1 MHGRTK
7 PAVHITYKNSAMN
20 RIRLILIASVMLLGT
35 GIASGQQI
43 PNLTQYVFN
52 DYLFNPAIGG
62 IYDYY
67 QVKTNYRHQWAGI
80 TDAPKTYM
88 LSAYGP
94 HKTMPMGYGGY
105 IFSDVI
111 GPTSKLGIYG
121 SYAYNIKVSGDIRL
135 SMGAFVGLT
144 QYKIDLS
151 ATDLPQSDPVITQN
165 GSNYTKFLP
174 DGSLGLYL
182 YTSQYYGGV
191 SVMQL
196 FSNKIET
203 VESDS
208 VDYKSVM
215 SRLNNHLVLMGGY
228 KYNIN
233 RDFDIEAGSMI
244 KLVKGSPVQVDINV
258 RSIYQKMVW
267 FGVNYR
273 SGDAVSLLAGY
284 NYQDMLYLGLS
295 YDITTSELRNYT
307 SGTYEIMIG
316 VKFNKIKQSATRRKI
331 R

>member
-1 MHGRTK
+1 
-7 PAVHITYKNSAMN
+7 MN
-20 RIRLILIASVMLLGT
+20 RIRIILITSLMLLGT
-35 GIASGQQI
+35 GLASGQQI
-43 PNLTQYVFN
+43 PSLTQYVFN
-52 DYLFNPAIGG
+52 DYLYNPAIGG

-80 TDAPKTYM
+80 TDAPRTYL

-105 IFSDVI
+105 IYNDQV
-111 GPTSKLGIYG
+111 GPTNKLGIYG
-121 SYAYNIKVSGDIRL
+121 SYAYNIKIRGDIRL
-135 SMGAFVGLT
+135 SMGAFLGLT

-151 ATDLPQSDPVITQN
+151 ALDFSQSSQTTDPVLLQN
-165 GSNYTKFLP
+165 GSSYTKFLP
-174 DGSLGLYL
+174 DGSIGAYL

-196 FSNKIET
+196 FSNKIDPAP
-203 VESDS
+203 DS
-208 VDYKSVM
+208 VNYEDVV

-233 RDFDIEAGSMI
+233 RDFDVEAGAMI
-244 KLVKGSPVQVDINV
+244 KMVKGSPIQVDVNV

-273 SGDAVSLLAGY
+273 SGDAVSLMAGY
-284 NYQDMLYLGLS
+284 NYQDMLYLGLA
-295 YDITTSELRNYT
+295 YDITTSELRNYS

-316 VKFNKIKQSATRRKI
+316 VKFNKIKQSSTRRKI

>member
-1 MHGRTK
+1 
-7 PAVHITYKNSAMN
+7 MN
-20 RIRLILIASVMLLGT
+20 RIKLLLIASIMLLGM
-35 GIASGQQI
+35 GFASGQQI

-52 DYLFNPAIGG
+52 DYLYNPAIGG

-67 QVKTNYRHQWAGI
+67 QVKTNYRYQWAGI
-80 TDAPKTYM
+80 KDAPRTYL

-94 HKTMPMGYGGY
+94 HKSMPMGYGGY

-135 SMGAFVGLT
+135 SMGTFIGLT

-151 ATDLPQSDPVITQN
+151 ALDFDTQTTDPDPVLQN
-165 GSNYTKFLP
+165 GSTYTKFMP
-174 DGSLGLYL
+174 DASVGFYL

-203 VESDS
+203 VDSDEI
-208 VDYKSVM
+208 DYKKVT

-233 RDFDIEAGSMI
+233 RDFDIEAGSLI
-244 KLVKGSPVQVDINV
+244 KMVKGSPIQVDVNV

-295 YDITTSELRNYT
+295 YDITTSELRNYS

-316 VKFNKIKQSATRRKI
+316 VKFNKIKQSSTRRKI

>member
-1 MHGRTK
+1 
-7 PAVHITYKNSAMN
+7 MN
-20 RIRLILIASVMLLGT
+20 RIKLIVIASLILLGAGAAS
-35 GIASGQQI
+35 AQQI
-43 PNLTQYVFN
+43 PSLTQYVFN
-52 DYLFNPAIGG
+52 DYLYNPAIGG

-67 QVKTNYRHQWAGI
+67 QVKTNYRYQWAGI
-80 TDAPKTYM
+80 KDAPRTYM

-111 GPTSKLGIYG
+111 GPTSKLGVYG
-121 SYAYNIKVSGDIRL
+121 SYAYNIKVSGDIRV
-135 SMGAFVGLT
+135 SFGTFVGLT

-151 ATDLPQSDPVITQN
+151 AVDFAESGDPVEMEN
-165 GSNYTKFLP
+165 GANYTKFVP
-174 DGSLGLYL
+174 DAALGAYL

-203 VESDS
+203 VESDD
-208 VDYKSVM
+208 VDYKKIS
-215 SRLNNHLVLMGGY
+215 SRLNNHLILMGGY

-233 RDFDIEAGSMI
+233 RDFDLEAGSMI
-244 KLVKGSPVQVDINV
+244 KLVKGSPIQVDINV

-273 SGDAVSLLAGY
+273 SGDAVSILAGY
-284 NYQDMLYLGLS
+284 NYQDMLYMGIS
-295 YDITTSELRNYT
+295 YDITTSELRNYS

-316 VKFNKIKQSATRRKI
+316 VKFNKIKQSSTTRKI

>member
-1 MHGRTK
+1 
-7 PAVHITYKNSAMN
+7 
-20 RIRLILIASVMLLGT
+20 MLLGV
-35 GIASGQQI
+35 GLASGQQI

-52 DYLFNPAIGG
+52 DYLYNPAIGG

-67 QVKTNYRHQWAGI
+67 QVKTNYRYQWAGI
-80 TDAPKTYM
+80 KDAPRTYL

-94 HKTMPMGYGGY
+94 HKSMPMGYGGY

-135 SMGAFVGLT
+135 SMGTFVGLT

-151 ATDLPQSDPVITQN
+151 ALDFDVQTDAQDPVLAN
-165 GSNYTKFLP
+165 GSTYTKFLP
-174 DGSLGLYL
+174 DASLGFYL

-203 VESDS
+203 VESDE
-208 VDYKSVM
+208 VDYKKVT
-215 SRLNNHLVLMGGY
+215 SRLNNHLILMGGY

-233 RDFDIEAGSMI
+233 RDFDIEAGSLI
-244 KLVKGSPVQVDINV
+244 KMVKGSPIQVDINV

-284 NYQDMLYLGLS
+284 NYQDMLYLGIS
-295 YDITTSELRNYT
+295 YDITTSELRNYS

-316 VKFNKIKQSATRRKI
+316 VKFNKIKQSSTRRKI

>member
-1 MHGRTK
+1 
-7 PAVHITYKNSAMN
+7 MN
-20 RIRLILIASVMLLGT
+20 RIKVIVIASILLLCAG
-35 GIASGQQI
+35 GASAQQI
-43 PNLTQYVFN
+43 PSLTQYVFN
-52 DYLFNPAIGG
+52 DYLYNPAIGG

-67 QVKTNYRHQWAGI
+67 QVKTNYRYQWAGI
-80 TDAPKTYM
+80 KDAPRTYL

-94 HKTMPMGYGGY
+94 HKSMPMGYGGY
-105 IFSDVI
+105 IYSDVI
-111 GPTSKLGIYG
+111 GPTSKLGVYG
-121 SYAYNIKVSGDIRL
+121 SYAYNIKVSGDIRV
-135 SMGAFVGLT
+135 SFGTFIGIN

-151 ATDLPQSDPVITQN
+151 ALDFADPDDITAQN
-165 GSNYTKFLP
+165 GASYTKFVP
-174 DGSLGLYL
+174 DASLGAYL

-203 VESDS
+203 VDSDD
-208 VDYKSVM
+208 VDYKKIS
-215 SRLNNHLVLMGGY
+215 SRLNNHLILMGGY

-233 RDFDIEAGSMI
+233 RDFDVEAGSLI

-273 SGDAVSLLAGY
+273 SGDAVSLLGGY
-284 NYQDMLYLGLS
+284 NYQDMLYIGLS
-295 YDITTSELRNYT
+295 YDITTSELRNYS
-307 SGTYEIMIG
+307 SGTYEVMIG
-316 VKFNKIKQSATRRKI
+316 VKFNKIKQSSTTRKI

>member
-1 MHGRTK
+1 
-7 PAVHITYKNSAMN
+7 MN
-20 RIRLILIASVMLLGT
+20 RIRIILIASFLLLAAGV
-35 GIASGQQI
+35 ASGQQV
-43 PNLTQYVFN
+43 PSLTQYVFN
-52 DYLFNPAIGG
+52 DYMYNPAIGG

-67 QVKTNYRHQWAGI
+67 QVKTNYRYQWAGI
-80 TDAPKTYM
+80 KDAPRTYM

-111 GPTSKLGIYG
+111 GPTSKLAMYG
-121 SYAYNIKVSGDIRL
+121 SYAYNIRVSGDIRVSL
-135 SMGAFVGLT
+135 GAFLGIT

-151 ATDLPQSDPVITQN
+151 AVSLDNPDDPVLTEN
-165 GSNYTKFLP
+165 GASYTKFMP
-174 DGSLGLYL
+174 DASFGAYL

-203 VESDS
+203 VDSDV
-208 VDYKSVM
+208 VDYKNIS

-233 RDFDIEAGSMI
+233 RDFDVEAGSMI
-244 KLVKGSPVQVDINV
+244 KLVKGSPIQVDINV

-273 SGDAVSLLAGY
+273 SGDAVSILAGY

-295 YDITTSELRNYT
+295 YDITTSELRNYS

-316 VKFNKIKQSATRRKI
+316 VKFNKIKQSSTNRKI